1 MLEDLEKVVTE
12 SIKAVD
18 VVVADK
24 EKELMSI

>member
-1 MLEDLEKVVTE
+1 MLEDLEKVVTD

-18 VVVADK
+18 QVVADK

>member
-1 MLEDLEKVVTE
+1 MLEDLEKVVAD

-18 VVVADK
+18 QVVADK